1 MGKYTKSKTSR
12 KTMKKKQMKK
22 SKSLNNKKTHKKTGG
37 IAGYDIRGKAAET
50 LGFSNKDAFKLKD
63 KGIVKGTKDALFTE
77 KKPVDIILQID
88 QYGKPEDIS
97 LNSNN
102 YFIKEDD
109 IKDNNE
115 NSEIDVAGIPIKTNK
130 IDKLLLHKL
139 QFRDEKFDQRL
150 FKEYNITYYEKNS
163 KNDTEDTSKKLTGV
177 GNSPG
182 VYAKYNNINIQQ
194 KEATLRLPFI
204 INKVFRAKSGS
215 YGDKVDSN
223 QSGNQSIYMQYQVP
237 LKWALEKYLNLN
249 KYGVTETNNNTDPL
263 PNQINRLFNC
273 FDKDKDHVWDNEA
286 WKFTE
291 GAVKNITLNRVK
303 INYDG
308 EYKKCPKVSERDNLL
323 KLLTIKPATESD
335 DIKITKED
343 IWITITELVD
353 DALIG
358 VRSKTNLHDKHSN
371 RIELFQTLPSDK
383 KHSVTKTTKKEYIE
397 SVNFDARKIFNRQA
411 EWSYKYRPSY
421 NTKDKI
427 LAANNAQGF
436 GLEKG
441 YLYDVRSS
449 FNIGKNIPSKEW
461 LSTFPYNK
469 LQENKDK
476 ELNESAENKK

>member
-37 IAGYDIRGKAAET
+37 IAGYDIRGKAAEG
-50 LGFSNKDAFKLKD
+50 LKLNKDTFKLRNLN
-63 KGIVKGTKDALFTE
+63 IVKGTKDFLFTE
-77 KKPVDIILQID
+77 KKPVDIILQIN
-88 QYGKPEDIS
+88 QYGKPENIS

-102 YFIKEDD
+102 YFKKEDNITETPEINFPD
-109 IKDNNE
+109 IT
-115 NSEIDVAGIPIKTNK
+115 IPTDK

-150 FKEYNITYYEKNS
+150 FKEYKVTYYEKNS
-163 KNDTEDTSKKLTGV
+163 KNETEDKSTLTGV
-177 GNSPG
+177 GNSTG
-182 VYAKYNNINIQQ
+182 VYVKYNNINIQQ

-204 INKVFRAKSGS
+204 INKVFQAKTGS
-215 YGDKVDSN
+215 YGDDKAD
-223 QSGNQSIYMQYQVP
+223 GKSIYMQYQVP
-237 LKWALEKYLNLN
+237 LKWALEEYLNLN
-249 KYGVTETNNNTDPL
+249 KYGVRETNNNTVVL
-263 PNQINRLFNC
+263 VSKINLLFNC

-291 GAVKNITLNRVK
+291 GAIKNITLNNVESITK
-303 INYDG
+303 D
-308 EYKKCPKVSERDNLL
+308 EEFKKCPKVSEIDNLL
-323 KLLTIKPATESD
+323 KLLTIKVSKDSDGADTTSGNTE
-335 DIKITKED
+335 K
-343 IWITITELVD
+343 IWITITERVE

-358 VRSKTNLHDKHSN
+358 VRSKTNLHDQHSN

-383 KHSVTKTTKKEYIE
+383 KHSVTKTEKKEYIE

-421 NTKDKI
+421 NTNDKI

-469 LQENKDK
+469 LQENINKD
-476 ELNESAENKK
+476 LNESAENKK